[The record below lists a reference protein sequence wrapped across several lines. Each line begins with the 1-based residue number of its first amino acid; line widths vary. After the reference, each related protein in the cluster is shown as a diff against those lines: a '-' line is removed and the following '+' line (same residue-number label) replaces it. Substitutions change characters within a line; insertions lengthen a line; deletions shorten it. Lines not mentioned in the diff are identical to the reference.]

1 MHSLLDPLVAGGAP
15 TDTLP
20 RPGGPCASFREYVD
34 GRKYDFGRGSAAA
47 WNFIALARGDRHLPD
62 ARSWREL
69 EAYLEAAGLPDA
81 QVAAARSVW
90 RSFTAYRSR
99 VRRQDPFR

>member
-1 MHSLLDPLVAGGAP
+1 MHSLLDRNLACGAR
-15 TDTLP
+15 TDTLL
-20 RPGGPCASFREYVD
+20 RPARAGASFREYVD
-34 GRKYDFGRGSAAA
+34 ARKYDFGRGSAAA
-47 WNFIALARGDRHLPD
+47 WNFIALARGDRNLPD

-69 EAYLEAAGLPDA
+69 EAYLQTAGLPEA

-99 VRRQDPFR
+99 VRRQDPFL